1 MSQFNP
7 KNLITLRADSDCRT
21 DGQYYIAVVGDANG
35 DFDFAGAGAKN
46 VHPIGVI
53 QNKPNVGEF
62 GTIATSGSSKVIMKE
77 NCSRGDIIVGDDATG
92 GQGEV
97 ADADGEFG
105 VGIALE
111 ANAEGDGGIIEV
123 MIVPGI
129 CHHQ

>member
-1 MSQFNP
+1 MSQHNP
-7 KNLITLRADSDCRT
+7 KNLMTLRSDVDCRT
-21 DGQYYIAVVGDANG
+21 NGQFYIAVVGDANG
-35 DFDFAGAGAKN
+35 DFAFAGAGAKT

-53 QNKPNVGEF
+53 QNKPNTGEF
-62 GTIATSGSSKVIMKE
+62 GTIATSGTSKVIMKE
-77 NCSRGDIIVGDDATG
+77 NCSRGDIIVGDDTAG

-111 ANAEGDGGIIEV
+111 ANADGDGTVIEV
-123 MIVPGI
+123 LLVPGI